1 MRELNM
7 ESSKRVRVAFNAT
20 ETRAGREDQG
30 KEAETLLK
38 ETRTDTSHGQW
49 IKRTRLNQKRD
60 STVDT
65 KESLNIVFLCLFE
78 TQQAGSRHHVSG
90 VVDLDIFLEMAGT
103 RITS

>member
-1 MRELNM
+1 MMELNM
-7 ESSKRVRVAFNAT
+7 ESSKRVRVAFGAT
-20 ETRAGREDQG
+20 ETKAGREDQG

-65 KESLNIVFLCLFE
+65 MESRVTEQLPQF
-78 TQQAGSRHHVSG
+78 TQYFDTTV
-90 VVDLDIFLEMAGT
+90 T
-103 RITS
+103 